1 MHFLRFFSYLRLIF
15 LASALIM
22 FLTQGRC
29 AMTWMN
35 AAADARLEYENEMA
49 WRRRSIEERLEEL
62 RKLGPALRTPTGD
75 FQERET
81 QNAA

>member
-1 MHFLRFFSYLRLIF
+1 
-15 LASALIM
+15 
-22 FLTQGRC
+22 
-29 AMTWMN
+29 MTWMN

-81 QNAA
+81 QDAA